1 MSLRYWLAEA
11 RGREGENAGVVEGG
25 DGDGEVGEMR
35 ENERKTRRERK
46 KPGNIPLS
54 YHFSRRGPSTRVGRS
69 EEEIKIH
76 NFSP

>member
-35 ENERKTRRERK
+35 ENERKTR
-46 KPGNIPLS
+46 
-54 YHFSRRGPSTRVGRS
+54 
-69 EEEIKIH
+69 
-76 NFSP
+76 